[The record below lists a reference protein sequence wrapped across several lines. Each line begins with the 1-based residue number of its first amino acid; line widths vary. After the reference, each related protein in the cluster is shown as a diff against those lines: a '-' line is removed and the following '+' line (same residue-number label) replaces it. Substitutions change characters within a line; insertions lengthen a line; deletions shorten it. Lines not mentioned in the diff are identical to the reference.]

1 MPWFDNNSGN
11 RLWYEDHGEGE
22 VIVLVHGWCM
32 SSAVWQSQIELLKA
46 SFRVVAPDL
55 RGHGRSRGVF
65 TGYGF
70 SGFAADLAALFRH
83 LDIKDALLAGWSM
96 GGQIVLQ
103 ALPLLEG
110 RLSGL
115 ALISSTPC
123 FNANSSFPYGLS
135 RVEADGMALKV
146 RRNIARAMDG
156 FRGLMFAEGELDDQ
170 QLADDVARILAEAA
184 VPDVGTALE
193 SLQAL
198 ADADMR
204 PLLASVQLPTLV
216 VSGDQ
221 DRICLPAAAEYLHS
235 HIRAS
240 QCVQFNNGCGH
251 APFLTRPERFASVL
265 ADFFRGIRGKQ

>member
-1 MPWFDNNSGN
+1 MPWFDNNIGN

-22 VIVLVHGWCM
+22 LIVLLHGWCM
-32 SSAVWQSQIELLKA
+32 SSAVWQVQIELLKT

-55 RGHGRSRGVF
+55 RGHGRSRGDFAGFGF
-65 TGYGF
+65 TV
-70 SGFAADLAALFRH
+70 FAADLAALFQH
-83 LDIKDALLAGWSM
+83 LDIKDALLAGWSL
-96 GGQIVLQ
+96 GGQVALQ

-123 FNANSSFPYGLS
+123 FTANSSFAHGLS
-135 RVEADGMALKV
+135 RCEVDGMALKV
-146 RRNIARAMDG
+146 RRSIVRAMDG

-170 QLADDVARILAEAA
+170 RMSEEVTRILSEVA
-184 VPDVGTALE
+184 VPDVNTALE
-193 SLQAL
+193 CLQAL

-204 PLLASVQLPTLV
+204 PLLASVHLSALI

-235 HIRAS
+235 QISDS
-240 QCVQFNNGCGH
+240 QRVQFFGCGH

-265 ADFFRGIRGKQ
+265 TNFFRRIRGEQ